1 MLSGSHLK
9 APVCADG
16 SMMDIWLPLTM
27 GCGLVVAPSND
38 LKDPDTA
45 RALIKQHGVGFLC
58 VVPSHFQVNL
68 SHS

>member
-1 MLSGSHLK
+1 
-9 APVCADG
+9 
-16 SMMDIWLPLTM
+16 MMDIWLPLTM